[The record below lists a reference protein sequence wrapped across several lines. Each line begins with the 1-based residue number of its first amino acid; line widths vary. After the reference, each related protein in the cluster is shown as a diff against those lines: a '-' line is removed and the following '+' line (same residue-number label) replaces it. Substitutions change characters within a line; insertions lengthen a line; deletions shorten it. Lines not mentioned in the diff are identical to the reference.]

1 MLPFDVDIYL
11 FIIIILD
18 LLSIAIMIFK
28 EQKRPSSIMVW
39 SLLFIVL
46 PIAGFVLY
54 VFIGKGPSLKKQRAF
69 YLKMQKDKNLASST
83 LDDNLNK
90 FKNLNISKQQHI
102 NDIVEFNA
110 KYNLAAVA
118 IYNEVIIYTDIAKQY
133 NDMISDILNAKKS
146 INILY
151 FIYKTDSVGT
161 RLRDILVQKAKEG
174 IDIKLV
180 VDDIGSMSADNKF
193 FKSLIDNGA
202 EVLRFLQGKWKY
214 LNFNINYRNHR
225 KMVVIDDSIAYTGGA
240 NIGNEY
246 MNKGKI
252 PWRDTHMRVTGDGVA
267 LINLRFLK
275 DYSYVTHKD
284 VTTYVLAK
292 PKHNITNILPMQ
304 LISSGPDVANE
315 EIKQTYIKLIY
326 NAKERI
332 WIQTPYYIPDESFA
346 DAVSTAVKS
355 GVDVRIMIPEK
366 PDKKLV
372 YYATKSYASDMA
384 KLGATVYFYPA
395 FIHSKT
401 LIVDDDIC
409 SLGTFN
415 IDVRSFKLHFEL
427 TNLMY
432 GKNITS
438 KMADIFLDDAKKSSV
453 MDTEYV
459 NMQSKNEKFMQA
471 IMRLFA
477 PIF

>member
-1 MLPFDVDIYL
+1 LLPFEVDIYL
-11 FIIIILD
+11 FIIIFLD
-18 LLSIAIMIFK
+18 LLSITIMIFK

-46 PIAGFVLY
+46 PLAGFVLY
-54 VFIGKGPSLKKQRAF
+54 IFIGKGPSLKKQRAF
-69 YLKMQKDKNLASST
+69 YLKMQKDKKLARF
-83 LDDNLNK
+83 LDDNLNN
-90 FKNLNISKQQHI
+90 FKNLNLLQQENI

-118 IYNEVIIYTDIAKQY
+118 IYNEVTIYTDIVKQY
-133 NDMISDILNAKKS
+133 DDMVSDILKAKKS
-146 INILY
+146 INVLY
-151 FIYKTDSVGT
+151 FIYKTDSIGT
-161 RLRDILVQKAKEG
+161 RLRDALITKAKEG
-174 IDIKLV
+174 INIKLI
-180 VDDIGSMSADNKF
+180 VDDIGSMGANTKF
-193 FKSLIDNGA
+193 FKHLVENGG
-202 EVLRFLQGKWKY
+202 EVLRFLEGKWKY

-240 NIGNEY
+240 NIGDEY
-246 MNKGKI
+246 MNKGKL
-252 PWRDTHMRVTGDGVA
+252 PWRDTHMKVIGDGVA
-267 LINLRFLK
+267 LINLRFLQ

-284 VTTYVLAK
+284 VTHYVLSK
-292 PKHNITNILPMQ
+292 PRNNVKNILPMQ

-326 NAKERI
+326 NAKKRI
-332 WIQTPYYIPDESFA
+332 WIQSPYYIPDESFA
-346 DAVSTAVKS
+346 DAVSTAIKS
-355 GVDVRIMIPEK
+355 GVDVRIMIPEI
-366 PDKKLV
+366 PDKRLV

-384 KLGATVYFYPA
+384 KLGAKVYFYPA

-432 GKNITS
+432 GNDITS
-438 KMADIFLDDAKKSSV
+438 KMADIFSADAQNSSM
-453 MDTEYV
+453 MDINYI
-459 NMQSKNEKFMQA
+459 NMQSKHEKFMQA
-471 IMRLFA
+471 IMRLFS

>member
-11 FIIIILD
+11 FAIIILD
-18 LLSIAIMIFK
+18 LLSIMIMIFK

-39 SLLFIVL
+39 SLLFIIL

-54 VFIGKGPSLKKQRAF
+54 IFIGKGPSLKKQRTF
-69 YLKMQKDKNLASST
+69 HLKMQTDKKLASSA

-90 FKNLNISKQQHI
+90 FKNLNISKQHI

-118 IYNEVIIYTDIAKQY
+118 IYNDVTVYTDIAKQY
-133 NDMISDILNAKKS
+133 EDMIADISNAKKS
-146 INILY
+146 VNILY
-151 FIYKTDSVGT
+151 FIYKTDSIGT
-161 RLRDILVQKAKEG
+161 RLRDVLVQKAKEG
-174 IDIKLV
+174 VTIRLV
-180 VDDIGSMSADNKF
+180 VDDIGSMGAGDKF
-193 FKSLIDNGA
+193 FKPLTDNGA

-225 KMVVIDDSIAYTGGA
+225 KMVVIDDRIAYTGGA
-240 NIGNEY
+240 NVGDEY
-246 MNKGKI
+246 MNKGKL
-252 PWRDTHMRVTGDGVA
+252 PWRDTHMKVVGDGVY
-267 LINLRFLK
+267 LINLRFFK

-284 VTTYVLAK
+284 VIAYVLAK
-292 PKHNITNILPMQ
+292 PKHNVTNILPMQ

-326 NAKERI
+326 NAKTRI
-332 WIQTPYYIPDESFA
+332 WMQTPYYIPDESFA
-346 DAVSTAVKS
+346 DAVSTAVRS
-355 GVDVRIMIPEK
+355 GVDVRIMIPEI

-384 KLGATVYFYPA
+384 KIGAKVYFYPA

-432 GKNITS
+432 GKEITS
-438 KMADIFLDDAKKSSV
+438 QMAGMFENDAQKSSI
-453 MDTEYV
+453 MDIEYI

-471 IMRLFA
+471 IMRLFS